1 MLPYRACCAA
11 WVLHAARYSGRHG
24 AMVEVTDEL
33 GEEPMEAGKLGKPST
48 SSHDRLLEPTKH
60 VRYILI
66 YIYMIIY
73 VNSGCSGNAAV
84 FKLDFPT

>member
-1 MLPYRACCAA
+1 
-11 WVLHAARYSGRHG
+11 
-24 AMVEVTDEL
+24 MVEVTDEL

-66 YIYMIIY
+66 YIYI
-73 VNSGCSGNAAV
+73 
-84 FKLDFPT
+84 